1 MQSTAAAPPPADP
14 VTPFFEM
21 VGMAFSGDPVMLR
34 SLAATLG
41 AFSVRLLVAALILL
55 VTLWLAKRLGGV
67 ARKGLQG
74 LPRHHPGDETLAN
87 FVSTFVK
94 YVVIAVGLVAVL
106 QQLGV
111 KTTSVLAVLGAAS
124 LAIGL
129 ALQGTLGNVAAGVM
143 ILLLRP
149 YRAGDRVE
157 LSGRQGK
164 VVGMDLFNTKL
175 LDYDGLTLFMPNGKV
190 FGDMI
195 VNISQA
201 GRRRIELTFGVDYE
215 DDLDL
220 ALSTMLELAEADA
233 RVLKSP
239 PPWAKVTATADS
251 AVNVTLR
258 CWATPDDWMDAKF
271 DLTKQIKEAFDA
283 RGLSFPYPHQ
293 VTVERSDTRPKRPAP
308 AARPSCRSYEGCSPG
323 VGLREWGCEAPT
335 SNREAPDERP

>member
-1 MQSTAAAPPPADP
+1 LAPKTEDP

-21 VGMAFSGDPVMLR
+21 VGMALSGDPVMMR

-41 AFSVRLLVAALILL
+41 SFSMRLLVALLILA
-55 VTLWLAKRLGGV
+55 VTLWLAKKLGKVAEKALTRL
-67 ARKGLQG
+67 
-74 LPRHHPGDETLAN
+74 PHHQQPADGTLAT
-87 FVSTFVK
+87 FVSTLVK
-94 YVVIAVGLVAVL
+94 YVIVAIGLVAVL

-111 KTTSVLAVLGAAS
+111 QATSVLAVLGAAS

-157 LSGRQGK
+157 LNGRQGK

-175 LDYDGLTLFMPNGKV
+175 LDYDGLTLFLPNGKV

-195 VNISQA
+195 VNISQS
-201 GRRRIELTFGVDYE
+201 GRRRIELIFGVDYE

-220 ALSTMLELAEADA
+220 ALDTLIELAKAEP
-233 RVLKSP
+233 RVLANP
-239 PPWAKVTATADS
+239 QPWAKVTALGDS

-258 CWATPDDWMDAKF
+258 CWARPDDWMDAKF
-271 DLTKQIKEAFDA
+271 DLTKRIKETFEA

-293 VTVERSDTRPKRPAP
+293 VQVDRADVRPES
-308 AARPSCRSYEGCSPG
+308 AARRNVGEATHEPS
-323 VGLREWGCEAPT
+323 
-335 SNREAPDERP
+335 

>member
-1 MQSTAAAPPPADP
+1 LAPKPEDP
-14 VTPFFEM
+14 VTPFFDM
-21 VGMAFSGDPVMLR
+21 VGMALSGDPVMLR

-41 AFSVRLLVAALILL
+41 SFSMRLLVALLILA
-55 VTLWLAKRLGGV
+55 VTLWLAKRLGRV
-67 ARKGLQG
+67 AERALTR
-74 LPRHHPGDETLAN
+74 LPHHQQPADGTLAT
-87 FVSTFVK
+87 FVSTLVK
-94 YVVIAVGLVAVL
+94 YVIVAIGLVAVL

-111 KTTSVLAVLGAAS
+111 QATSVLAVLGAAS

-157 LSGRQGK
+157 LNGRQGK

-175 LDYDGLTLFMPNGKV
+175 LDYDGLTLFLPNGKV

-195 VNISQA
+195 VNISQS

-220 ALSTMLELAEADA
+220 ALATLLELAEAEP
-233 RVLKSP
+233 RVLAKP
-239 PPWAKVTATADS
+239 KPWAKVTALGDS
-251 AVNVTLR
+251 AVSVTLR
-258 CWATPDDWMDAKF
+258 CWTSPEDWMDVRY
-271 DLTKQIKEAFDA
+271 DLTKGVKETLEA

-293 VTVERSDTRPKRPAP
+293 VAVDRADLRPKATVRRNVGKTT
-308 AARPSCRSYEGCSPG
+308 AR
-323 VGLREWGCEAPT
+323 T
-335 SNREAPDERP
+335 S